1 MEEAAALCARAPPHT
16 CAQRTLDSL
25 AGAAGHVGDP
35 ALVRGLRRWFDWS
48 GKASSAELD
57 ARLSS
62 EAVPPLP

>member
-1 MEEAAALCARAPPHT
+1 MEEAAALCARAPAHT
-16 CAQRTLDSL
+16 CVQRTLDSL
-25 AGAAGHVGDP
+25 AGAASHVGDP

-48 GKASSAELD
+48 GKAPSAELD